1 MVRLVMRIYLTEGY
15 TIRWRRGDP
24 VAYVFADR
32 EAGDGD
38 RVVGVIDT
46 IPVSKT
52 GWTDAAEVRTVATR
66 WLRERWGVRD
76 GRPVPRV
83 TADRRQQA

>member
-1 MVRLVMRIYLTEGY
+1 MVRLVMRVYLTEGY

-32 EAGDGD
+32 QAADGD
-38 RVVGVIDT
+38 PTLGAIDT

-52 GWTDAAEVRTVATR
+52 GWTDAVEVRAVGTR
-66 WLRERWGVRD
+66 WLRERRGSRI
-76 GRPVPRV
+76 G
-83 TADRRQQA
+83 